1 MRFAGMGKSIGFS
14 IGKMIGRIGQ
24 KERQA
29 AHRNMLARQN
39 AISKRLWLE
48 CKEKIRTLSDE
59 EFEELANF
67 INDEVCTGPRKYTDP
82 RHEVYS
88 RLKHDMISYQYEKV
102 LKKLNKK
109 F

>member
-29 AHRNMLARQN
+29 AHKKMLARQKE
-39 AISKRLWLE
+39 ISKRLWLE

-59 EFEELANF
+59 EFEELANIYKIYAQGLAGMPMRSMKF
-67 INDEVCTGPRKYTDP
+67 IAD
-82 RHEVYS
+82 
-88 RLKHDMISYQYEKV
+88 
-102 LKKLNKK
+102 
-109 F
+109 

>member
-1 MRFAGMGKSIGFS
+1 MGKSIGFS

-29 AHRNMLARQN
+29 AHRKMLARQKE
-39 AISKRLWLE
+39 ISKRLWLE

-59 EFEELANF
+59 EFEELASF
-67 INDEVCTGPRKYTDP
+67 INNEVCTGPRRYADAK
-82 RHEVYS
+82 HEVYS

-102 LKKLNKK
+102 LKKLKNK